1 MLKLLLAYLVG
12 IFIGGLVMYLA
23 VSKYKS
29 GELIVTQD
37 EDGEYLFLNLDVPVS
52 YISQKQYALFRI
64 TRK

>member
-37 EDGEYLFLNLDVPVS
+37 EDGEYLFLNLDVPVN
-52 YISQKQYALFRI
+52 YISQKHYAIFRI